1 MQIFKITFLCFL
13 LAVLGLEYSNLSPLL
28 NNLIAEHLKNNN
40 NCGCSDA
47 ICCCDKSNPE
57 NLCMVFSESSK
68 VNHLN
73 DSNTPKNGQKF
84 LNCAGSVQVF
94 AINEFQNVLL
104 TFSPKLKFPLFIR
117 NERFTPPKTL
127 KPLLVKNRIFR
138 PPKTSII

>member
-73 DSNTPKNGQKF
+73 DSNMPKNGQKL
-84 LNCAGSVQVF
+84 LNCAGSIQVF
-94 AINEFQNVLL
+94 TTNVFKNVLQTHPL
-104 TFSPKLKFPLFIR
+104 ELVFPQFIR
-117 NERFTPPKTL
+117 NKQFRSPKTL